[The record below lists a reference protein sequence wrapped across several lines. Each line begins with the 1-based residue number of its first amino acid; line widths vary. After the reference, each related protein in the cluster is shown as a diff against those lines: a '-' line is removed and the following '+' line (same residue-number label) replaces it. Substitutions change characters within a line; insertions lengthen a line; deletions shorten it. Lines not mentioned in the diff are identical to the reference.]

1 MNTNITKH
9 ESPIKPNKVSQSA
22 ANSPKSFKDRLRLQS
37 MENMEIDV
45 LN

>member
-9 ESPIKPNKVSQSA
+9 DSAIKPGKVTQSA

-37 MENMEIDV
+37 TENMEIDV